1 MGLKEKI
8 EQILDRLDSIDQRL
22 SHQGSLLA
30 ALQHSS
36 EVAGAERESVIMAL
50 ARSDGQIAE
59 INRLCADIMKR
70 IEIMSSVQELIKEN
84 LRDQALDIN
93 LLKKIISF

>member
-1 MGLKEKI
+1 MSLKEKI
-8 EQILDRLDSIDQRL
+8 EQILDRLDNIDQRL
-22 SHQGSLLA
+22 SHQGSLLS

-36 EVAGAERESVIMAL
+36 EVAGAERESVIMIL
-50 ARSDGQIAE
+50 ARSDGRIAE
-59 INRLCADIMKR
+59 INGLCADIMKR
-70 IEIMSSVQELIKEN
+70 IEILSSVQEIIKEN